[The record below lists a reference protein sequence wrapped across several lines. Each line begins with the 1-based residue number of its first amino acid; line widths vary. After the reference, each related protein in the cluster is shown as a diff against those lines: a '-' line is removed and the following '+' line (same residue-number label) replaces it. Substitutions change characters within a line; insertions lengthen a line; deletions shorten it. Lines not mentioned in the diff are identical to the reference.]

1 MDEEQGLASPLA
13 GSIRGIRRS
22 VSSSVFTG
30 RSVLPQQPDP
40 QTTSLLT
47 QNSLTLTTVSQQLEN
62 ISLNLSTL
70 NFSLSSVKDNLALS
84 DRLERQREAAQR
96 NRERILAE
104 QGLREG
110 KESDIEKKIQFALQ
124 TPVRRIAATTQGVL
138 QRLVDFFLILAGGW
152 LTNTLISMINATAD
166 GNVDLLKSLQRKL
179 ATGLLVIGGTLTAIT
194 FGLSKIFSLTAL
206 LASRAFRFGFNNIL
220 RRPFQTIINLL
231 RTRLGRV
238 FGLGVGAAG
247 GGIGASIASL
257 PVIGGVYLFII
268 DQFKKLSARF
278 GAKPFGVEGGQIGPT
293 PPPAVARTGGFLG
306 PFRKIFGG
314 VRSTLAFGT
323 LFDIFVSGENPI
335 DAIKNNLGGVLIAAI
350 SAPFII
356 GLIAKLGLP
365 ILAAKVIQFIAT
377 SIFFGIGKSLFN
389 RFRIFGGKNQQVKN
403 EDEPESIVQR
413 TEQVAFG
420 ENNIVPTDDT
430 LIAQTS
436 DVSESIT
443 PVNAKRENNLVET
456 ISNFEEGGTTIV
468 NIPTDDS
475 GQTQETQLAS
485 AGGGVEEKSSVSI
498 PFIGFDNDNIHTQ
511 YAVTTFGAF
520 A

>member
-70 NFSLSSVKDNLALS
+70 NFSLSSVKDNLAVS
-84 DRLERQREAAQR
+84 DTLERQREAAKR

-152 LTNTLISMINATAD
+152 LTNTLINMINANAD
-166 GNVDLLKSLQRKL
+166 GNVDLLKTLQRKL

-194 FGLSKIFSLTAL
+194 FGLSKILQLTAL
-206 LASRAFRFGFNNIL
+206 LASRAIRFGFNNIL
-220 RRPFQTIINLL
+220 RRPFATVINLL
-231 RTRLGRV
+231 RTRLARV
-238 FGLGVGAAG
+238 FRLGVGAGG
-247 GGIGASIASL
+247 GGIGRGIASL
-257 PVIGGVYLFII
+257 PIIGGIYLFIN
-268 DQFKKLSARF
+268 DQFKKLAARF

-293 PPPAVARTGGFLG
+293 PPPAVAKTGGFLG

-350 SAPFII
+350 AAPFII

-365 ILAAKVIQFIAT
+365 ILAGKVIQFIAT

-389 RFRIFGGKNQQVKN
+389 RFRIFGGNNQQVQQQ
-403 EDEPESIVQR
+403 D
-413 TEQVAFG
+413 TEEVDLVERSSETIAFG
-420 ENNIVPTDDT
+420 ESNVSDTNTLVAQTTNTADNIVP
-430 LIAQTS
+430 
-436 DVSESIT
+436 
-443 PVNAKRENNLVET
+443 VNNKKEMSVAEN

-475 GQTQETQLAS
+475 AQTESTQLAS
-485 AGGGVEEKSSVSI
+485 AGGVEKPTSSI
-498 PFIGFDNDNIHTQ
+498 PFIGFNNDNIHTQ
-511 YAVTTFGAF
+511 YAVTTYGAF